1 MTFED
6 FSRMALELVTLRPEE
21 VVMAAAH
28 AYDLR
33 GAQRIWIRTE
43 KVERVKKVKKEF
55 DVFLGTWAFCRMSL
69 HC

>member
-1 MTFED
+1 M
-6 FSRMALELVTLRPEE
+6 EE

-55 DVFLGTWAFCRMSL
+55 DVFSGDMGILPDEFAL
-69 HC
+69 LEA